1 MPKILL
7 RSVLLLFG
15 GLIAAQV
22 VEFALTSRRGQ
33 QLAHDAGLDDLTSFR
48 GVEMAQKYARALV
61 NVVVGAYVAVQ
72 EYLDS
77 RSPGQSGIG
86 WPERVQVSAQILLAI
101 GSIAK
106 TVSDFLEERRKL
118 VFRSV

>member
-1 MPKILL
+1 MPKFML
-7 RSVLLLFG
+7 RSILLLFG
-15 GLIAAQV
+15 GLIAAQI
-22 VEFALTSRRGQ
+22 VEYALTSRRGQ
-33 QLAHDAGLDDLTSFR
+33 QLAHEAGLDDLTSFR

-61 NVVVGAYVAVQ
+61 NVIVGAFVAVQ

-77 RSPGQSGIG
+77 RSPEQAGLG
-86 WPERVQVSAQILLAI
+86 WPERVQVSAQILLAV

-118 VFRSV
+118 VFRNA